1 MCVRQTRT
9 DDLNKQAGNKPI
21 SRWKPGQSGNP
32 SGRPIGARSKFSE
45 AMVADF
51 AADWD
56 KHGAG
61 VLERVRMTDPATYLR
76 VAAVLV
82 PKELNV
88 AVEQKT
94 LGGLDA
100 EDWQVLRRIVDLI
113 KANAPG
119 GELGP
124 TLQMIE
130 NALRADQAKMIE
142 AQ

>member
-1 MCVRQTRT
+1 
-9 DDLNKQAGNKPI
+9 
-21 SRWKPGQSGNP
+21 
-32 SGRPIGARSKFSE
+32 
-45 AMVADF
+45 MVADF
-51 AADWD
+51 AADLNE
-56 KHGAG
+56 HGAG

-94 LGGLDA
+94 PGGLDVD
-100 EDWQVLRRIVDLI
+100 EWQILRRVIDLI

-124 TLQMIE
+124 TLELIE
-130 NALRADQAKMIE
+130 IALRADAAKMIE
-142 AQ
+142 AE